1 MFNAKITGTGSYLPE
16 KVVTNKD
23 FESILET
30 TDEWI
35 YSRTGIKQRHVIDE
49 KESVSSMA
57 EIASNNALEAA
68 GLDASEIDLIIVA
81 TSSSDRVFP
90 STACILQNRLGAN
103 GGAAFDVQAAC
114 SGFIYA
120 LGIATQFIK
129 AGGAKKALVVG
140 SEANSRILDYSDRS
154 SCVIFGDGAGAVVV
168 EASEEP
174 GILSTHMNAD
184 GQYQDLL
191 YVNNPIKD
199 QKQEG
204 DQAFMTMHGNDVY
217 KVAVKTLSRVVDETL
232 EANNMDKSDVDWL
245 IPHQANIRIIS
256 SVAKKLNMPME
267 KVVLTIENQ
276 ANTSAASVPLA
287 LDQAV
292 RDGRIKR

>member
-232 EANNMDKSDVDWL
+232 EANNMDKSE
-245 IPHQANIRIIS
+245 I
-256 SVAKKLNMPME
+256 
-267 KVVLTIENQ
+267 
-276 ANTSAASVPLA
+276 
-287 LDQAV
+287 
-292 RDGRIKR
+292 GRAHV